1 YFSVED
7 NGIGMTEEKL
17 ANIMEQI
24 RGSADSED
32 LNNVYGLYNVN
43 KRLELYYD
51 TSTKLKITSRYNEGT
66 TVFFSIPEVEFN
78 V

>member
-1 YFSVED
+1 MED
-7 NGIGMTEEKL
+7 KGIGMTEETL
-17 ANIMEQI
+17 QNIMEQI
-24 RGSADSED
+24 KGFADPED

-51 TSTKLKITSRYNEGT
+51 TDTKLEIASQYKKGT
-66 TVFFSIPEVEFN
+66 TVYFSVPEVGFH

>member
-1 YFSVED
+1 
-7 NGIGMTEEKL
+7 
-17 ANIMEQI
+17 
-24 RGSADSED
+24 

-51 TSTKLKITSRYNEGT
+51 TSTKLVIASQYKVGT
-66 TVFFSIPEVEFN
+66 TVYFSVPEVLSN